1 MAETTR
7 PDRHDRSD
15 ELVIHAPAHE
25 GTYFL
30 VFIVLAVLTLIELVL
45 TYTPEAVRYPAL
57 VILMILKAVLVVTFY
72 MHLRWEKR
80 FYIVIIAFPMA
91 IAALAALAVQQLVR

>member
-1 MAETTR
+1 MNT
-7 PDRHDRSD
+7 PDTHEHDTHGGS
-15 ELVIHAPAHE
+15 HE

-30 VFIVLAVLTLIELVL
+30 VFVVLGILTMLELIL
-45 TYTPEAVRYPAL
+45 TYTPEGIRYPAL
-57 VILMILKAVLVVTFY
+57 VILMTLKAVLVITFY